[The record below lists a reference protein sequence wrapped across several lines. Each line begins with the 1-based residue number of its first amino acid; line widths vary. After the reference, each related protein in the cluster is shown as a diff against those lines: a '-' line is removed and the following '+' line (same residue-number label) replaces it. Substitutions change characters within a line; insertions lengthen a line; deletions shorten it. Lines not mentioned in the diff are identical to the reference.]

1 MLPPRRSVWPP
12 PPPATE
18 SDTEKLARIEAERE
32 AKRVSNAIDDAIAL
46 EREHRKR
53 PSNAKIL
60 LLGQAESGKS
70 TILKNFQLH
79 FAPKAFQAEAEA
91 WRPVIHLNLVRSVNF
106 VLGLL
111 EIRHPS
117 TYSRTTGQP
126 STPDSALSGQL
137 RLLSISLAPLR
148 QVEESLSNR
157 IAGSRPTEE
166 YSEADRYHPAKASE
180 ISLRSGTGWTAF
192 LRFRRGS
199 TSVDRNEK
207 SEEIQTRR
215 ILSACAAD
223 IITLWSA
230 PEVQQGLKDREITLE
245 EQSGFFLNEVERIC
259 REDYT
264 PTPDD
269 ILRARVHTVG
279 PEEHVI
285 HMESTT
291 ENMRSWTVYD
301 MNGSTSQRVAWA
313 QFFDDVHVIIFLAP
327 ISAFNETLAENH
339 SVNRLADSLKLWRT
353 ICGNKLLLSVEFIL
367 FLNKV
372 DILTRKINSGVR
384 FADHV
389 TSFRDKPNEPKEVI
403 KYLSDAFATI
413 NHTYSPR
420 KRKMHRHVTC
430 AIDTTATGI
439 VINDIRE
446 VILLNALAA
455 TNIL

>member
-1 MLPPRRSVWPP
+1 MLTPRRNVWPP
-12 PPPATE
+12 PPPTAE
-18 SDTEKLARIEAERE
+18 SEQEKVARIEAERE
-32 AKRVSNAIDDAIAL
+32 AKRVSNAIDDALASEL
-46 EREHRKR
+46 E
-53 PSNAKIL
+53 IL
-60 LLGQAESGKS
+60 LSRPGRIGQIDDFKELPAP
-70 TILKNFQLH
+70 

-106 VLGLL
+106 IMGLL

-117 TYSRTTGQP
+117 TYNNSN
-126 STPDSALSGQL
+126 GQL
-137 RLLSISLAPLR
+137 SSPESSMSGELRRLSISLAPLR

-157 IAGSRPTEE
+157 IAGSRPPDEASE
-166 YSEADRYHPAKASE
+166 YNPAKASE
-180 ISLRSGTGWTAF
+180 ISLRSGSGWTAF

-199 TSVDRNEK
+199 SSNDQYDKLGEMQN
-207 SEEIQTRR
+207 RR
-215 ILSACAAD
+215 ILAACASD
-223 IITLWSA
+223 IMAMWSSR
-230 PEVQQGLKDREITLE
+230 EVQQGLNDREITLQ
-245 EQSGFFLNEVERIC
+245 EQSGFFLNDVHRIC
-259 REDYT
+259 ADNYT

-285 HMESTT
+285 HMESTIESMKT
-291 ENMRSWTVYD
+291 WTVYD
-301 MNGSTSQRVAWA
+301 MGGSTSQRVAWA

-339 SVNRLADSLKLWRT
+339 AVNRLADSLKLWRT
-353 ICGNKLLLSVEFIL
+353 ICSNKLLLSVEFIL

-372 DILTRKINSGVR
+372 DILMRKIQSGVV
-384 FADHV
+384 FAEHV
-389 TSFRDKPNEPKEVI
+389 TSFRNKPNEPKEVI

-430 AIDTTATGI
+430 AIDTKATSV

-446 VILLNALAA
+446 VILLNALTS